1 MIESSRPGEPP
12 AAARP
17 AALASRVAQL
27 IWSPMSG
34 ILRLRLALMFAI
46 ALGLLAIIVIVSYQT
61 TERFVAASEETAAT
75 SRLLLELERTLS
87 TMRDLETGQRG
98 YLITGD
104 ESYLTTYGDALV
116 RIRTDGD
123 RLLALAASR
132 PPDAARVAAI
142 QRQINAKLNDLQSA
156 IQARREQGLE
166 AAQRIALTGR
176 GRVAMDSLRTII
188 GGLEAERE
196 AELRAQTAASREGA
210 RSALSTVVALALLA
224 FVLLVFSCALVVR
237 YVRERLRVETVLR
250 AEGTALEANVRDRTA
265 ELERTTAALQ
275 AESAERRVAMESI
288 QRLNLDLGRRV
299 SEFQTLL
306 NVLPV
311 GIAVADDIACEQL
324 HGNDAFVTMVG
335 EREGG
340 AVSLLPD
347 QNQQYRILRNGAQV
361 SPADLPMPR
370 AAAAGRPVTGEEY
383 DLVYP
388 DGRVMHLLT
397 YAAPLFDEAGRPR
410 GAVGAFL
417 DVTARRRAEEET
429 LHAQKLHAIGQLAG
443 GVAHDFNNI
452 LTAISSYTEFLL
464 ADLNRGS
471 PRRDDVIGIQEAAAR
486 ASALT
491 QQLLAFGRKQVLQ
504 PTLIDV
510 RELLDDTGR
519 MLRRIIGEHINLSV
533 VAGPILS
540 PVLADRGQLSQVIVN
555 LAVNARDSMPEGGRL
570 TIEAR
575 DAPLS
580 SEYSDEHLGVTP
592 GAYVL
597 IAVSDTGHGMS
608 PTVKARMFEPFF
620 TTKPRGKG
628 TGLGLSTVF
637 GIVKQSGGHIF
648 VYSEEAHGTT
658 IKVYLPRATEAAATD
673 GAPRQPV
680 KAGRG
685 VETVLVVEDEESVR
699 RLARRALEASGYSVL
714 QAASPLE
721 ALEIAAGY
729 PDRIDLLLT
738 DVMMPELTG
747 RQLADRL
754 SASRP
759 GLNVLYMSGYAEDAI
774 VHHGRLDPDTA
785 FLQKPFSPETLSH
798 TVRAVLDSQGHKVEV
813 SRA

>member
-1 MIESSRPGEPP
+1 MIESSRPDEPP
-12 AAARP
+12 GAARP

-27 IWSPMSG
+27 IRSPMSKV
-34 ILRLRLALMFAI
+34 LRLRLALMFAI

-61 TERFVAASEETAAT
+61 TERFVAASEETATT
-75 SRLLLELERTLS
+75 SRLVLELERTLS
-87 TMRDLETGQRG
+87 TMRDLETGQQG
-98 YLITGD
+98 YLITGN

-123 RLLALAASR
+123 RLLELAASR
-132 PPDAARVAAI
+132 PSDAVRVAAI
-142 QRQINAKLNDLQSA
+142 QRQINVKLNDLQAA
-156 IQARREQGLE
+156 IQARRQQGLE
-166 AAQRIALTGR
+166 AARQISLEGR
-176 GRVAMDSLRTII
+176 GKVAMDSLRKII
-188 GGLEAERE
+188 GDLESERE
-196 AELRAQTAASREGA
+196 AELRAQTAASSDGA
-210 RSALSTVVALALLA
+210 RSALRTVIALALLA
-224 FVLLVFSCALVVR
+224 LVLLVLSCALVVR
-237 YVRERLRVETVLR
+237 YMRARLRAEAVLR
-250 AEGTALEANVRDRTA
+250 AEGTALEASVRDRTA
-265 ELERTTAALQ
+265 ELERTTVALQ
-275 AESAERRVAMESI
+275 AESSERRVAMESI
-288 QRLNLDLGRRV
+288 QRLNMDLGRRV

-311 GIAVADDIACEQL
+311 GIAVADDPSCEQL
-324 HGNDAFVTMVG
+324 HGNDAFVTMLGV
-335 EREGG
+335 REDG

-347 QNQQYRILRNGAQV
+347 QNQQYRILSNGVPVPPEA
-361 SPADLPMPR
+361 LPMPR

-388 DGRVMHLLT
+388 DGRTVHLLT
-397 YAAPLFDEAGRPR
+397 YAAPLFDEAGRAR

-464 ADLNRGS
+464 ADMNRGT
-471 PRRDDVIGIQEAAAR
+471 PRRDDVVGIQEAAAR
-486 ASALT
+486 AAALT

-519 MLRRIIGEHINLSV
+519 MLRRIIGENINLSV

-555 LAVNARDSMPEGGRL
+555 LAVNARDAMPEGGRL

-580 SEYSDEHLGVTP
+580 SGYSEEHLGVTP
-592 GAYVL
+592 GPYVL
-597 IAVSDTGHGMS
+597 IAVSDTGLGMS
-608 PTVKARMFEPFF
+608 ATVKARMFEPFF

-648 VYSEEAHGTT
+648 VYSEDGHGTT
-658 IKVYLPRATEAAATD
+658 IKVYLPRATDAAATD
-673 GAPRQPV
+673 GATRVPVVPR
-680 KAGRG
+680 RG
-685 VETVLVVEDEESVR
+685 METVLVVEDEESVR
-699 RLARRALEASGYSVL
+699 KLARRALEASGYTVL
-714 QAASPLE
+714 HAGSPLE
-721 ALEIAAGY
+721 AIEIAAQY
-729 PDRIDLLLT
+729 PGRIDLLLT
-738 DVMMPELTG
+738 DVMMPDITG

-754 SASRP
+754 TASRP
-759 GLNVLYMSGYAEDAI
+759 GIAVLYMSGYAEDAI

-785 FLQKPFSPETLSH
+785 FLQKPFSPDTLSH
-798 TVRAVLDSQGHKVEV
+798 AVRAVLDGQGHATEA

>member
-1 MIESSRPGEPP
+1 
-12 AAARP
+12 
-17 AALASRVAQL
+17 
-27 IWSPMSG
+27 
-34 ILRLRLALMFAI
+34 
-46 ALGLLAIIVIVSYQT
+46 
-61 TERFVAASEETAAT
+61 
-75 SRLLLELERTLS
+75 
-87 TMRDLETGQRG
+87 
-98 YLITGD
+98 
-104 ESYLTTYGDALV
+104 
-116 RIRTDGD
+116 
-123 RLLALAASR
+123 
-132 PPDAARVAAI
+132 
-142 QRQINAKLNDLQSA
+142 
-156 IQARREQGLE
+156 
-166 AAQRIALTGR
+166 
-176 GRVAMDSLRTII
+176 VAMDSLRMII

-237 YVRERLRVETVLR
+237 YVRERLRVEAVLR

-265 ELERTTAALQ
+265 ELERTTVALQ

-288 QRLNLDLGRRV
+288 QRLNVDLGRRV

-311 GIAVADDIACEQL
+311 GIAVADDAACEQL

-335 EREGG
+335 VREGG

-347 QNQQYRILRNGAQV
+347 HNQQYRILRNGAPV
-361 SPADLPMPR
+361 TPADLPMPR
-370 AAAAGRPVTGEEY
+370 AVAAGRPVTGEEF

-397 YAAPLFDEAGRPR
+397 SAAPLFDEAGRPR

-486 ASALT
+486 AAALT

-555 LAVNARDSMPEGGRL
+555 LAVNARDAMPEGGRI

-580 SEYSDEHLGVTP
+580 SGYSDEHLGVTP

-597 IAVSDTGHGMS
+597 IAVSDTGNGMS

-637 GIVKQSGGHIF
+637 GIVKQSGGHLF
-648 VYSEEAHGTT
+648 VYSEEGHGTT
-658 IKVYLPRATEAAATD
+658 IKVYLPRATESAATD
-673 GAPRQPV
+673 GTARPQV

-721 ALEIAAGY
+721 AIEIAAGY

-754 SASRP
+754 TASRP

-798 TVRAVLDSQGHKVEV
+798 TVRAVLDGQGHKVEAN
-813 SRA
+813 RA

>member
-1 MIESSRPGEPP
+1 MIPSFRPGEPP
-12 AAARP
+12 TTARA
-17 AALASRVAQL
+17 AALAARLAQL
-27 IWSPMSG
+27 IRSPMSR
-34 ILRLRLALMFAI
+34 IVRLRLALMFAI

-87 TMRDLETGQRG
+87 TMRDLETGQQG

-104 ESYLTTYGDALV
+104 ESYLKPYADALV

-123 RLLALAASR
+123 RLLALAAHR
-132 PPDAARVAAI
+132 PSDALRVAAI
-142 QRQINAKLNDLQSA
+142 QRQINVKLNDLQSA
-156 IQARREQGLE
+156 IQTRRQQGLE
-166 AAQRIALTGR
+166 AARRISLTGR
-176 GRVAMDSLRTII
+176 GKVAMDSLRKII
-188 GGLEAERE
+188 GDLETERE
-196 AELRAQTAASREGA
+196 AELRAQTTASSEGA
-210 RSALSTVVALALLA
+210 RSALANVVGLALLA
-224 FVLLVFSCALVVR
+224 FLLLVFSCLLVVR
-237 YVRERLRVETVLR
+237 YVRERLRVEAVLR
-250 AEGTALEANVRDRTA
+250 AEGTALEASVRDRT
-265 ELERTTAALQ
+265 
-275 AESAERRVAMESI
+275 ESI
-288 QRLNLDLGRRV
+288 QRLNVDLGRRV

-311 GIAVADDIACEQL
+311 GIAVADDPGCEQL
-324 HGNDAFVTMVG
+324 HGNEAFEAMLG
-335 EREGG
+335 GSDGSSFG
-340 AVSLLPD
+340 AVSD
-347 QNQQYRILRNGAQV
+347 QTPSYRILRNGVPVA
-361 SPADLPMPR
+361 SGELPMPR
-370 AAAAGRPVTGEEY
+370 AAGGGRPVMGEEY
-383 DLVYP
+383 DLVQQ
-388 DGRVMHLLT
+388 DGRVMHLLI
-397 YAAPLFDEAGRPR
+397 YAAPLFDEAGQAR

-417 DVTARRRAEEET
+417 DVTAKRRAEEESQ
-429 LHAQKLHAIGQLAG
+429 HAQKLHAIGQLAG

-464 ADLNRGS
+464 ADLARGT
-471 PRRDDVIGIQEAAAR
+471 PRRDDVVGIQEAAAR
-486 ASALT
+486 AAALT

-555 LAVNARDSMPEGGRL
+555 LAVNARDAMPEGGRL

-580 SEYSDEHLGVTP
+580 AEYSDQHLGVTP
-592 GAYVL
+592 GPYVL
-597 IAVSDTGHGMS
+597 IAVSDTGQGMS
-608 PTVKARMFEPFF
+608 SAVKARMFEPFF

-648 VYSEEAHGTT
+648 VYSEVGHGTT
-658 IKVYLPRATEAAATD
+658 IKVYLPRATEAAGTD
-673 GAPRQPV
+673 GAVRQPLV
-680 KAGRG
+680 AAGG
-685 VETVLVVEDEESVR
+685 VETILLVEDEESVR
-699 RLARRALEASGYSVL
+699 KLARRALEASGYTVL

-721 ALEIAAGY
+721 ALEIAARHPGHV
-729 PDRIDLLLT
+729 DLLLT
-738 DVMMPELTG
+738 DVMMPDLTG

-754 SASRP
+754 TASRP
-759 GLNVLYMSGYAEDAI
+759 GLAVLYMSGYAEDAI

-785 FLQKPFSPETLSH
+785 FLQKPFAPETL
-798 TVRAVLDSQGHKVEV
+798 AHKVRTMLDAHGR
-813 SRA
+813 RAAANPA